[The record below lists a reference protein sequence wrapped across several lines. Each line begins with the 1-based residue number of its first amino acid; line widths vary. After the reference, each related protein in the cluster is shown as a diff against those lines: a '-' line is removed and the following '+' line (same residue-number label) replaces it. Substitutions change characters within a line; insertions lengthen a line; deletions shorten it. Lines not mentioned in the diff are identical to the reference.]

1 MAKSNRFAKLMEI
14 ATLAHITAKA
24 GVSTKVKARAI
35 GTMIYDIPTKRSGMV
50 SLALLDE
57 YGYRPSVSKCT
68 EEHFYSRNESG
79 FTIIEMVEKHGGT
92 IGDVGEYLVDATT
105 VHLTTKAEN
114 IRLSAIQNHPT
125 TKDLG
130 WEEQYAMAGIELVED
145 PGTMPIKM
153 QNQIK
158 KGLLDEKE
166 IAKAA

>member
-1 MAKSNRFAKLMEI
+1 MTKSNRFQKLMEI
-14 ATLAHITAKA
+14 ATLAHITALA

-35 GTMIYDIPTKRSGMV
+35 GTMIYDIPTKRSGLV

-79 FTIIEMVEKHGGT
+79 YTIIDMVTDGAHVGE
-92 IGDVGEYLVDATT
+92 VGEYLVDATT
-105 VHLTTKAEN
+105 VHLTTKEEN

-125 TKDLG
+125 TKDLD

-153 QNQIK
+153 QNQLK
-158 KGLLDEKE
+158 KMQNNV
-166 IAKAA
+166 I